1 MMSETERVKGEDVD
15 VQDSSQATMPPVM
28 ATAYFFVFLGA
39 LFVTLCESYGS
50 FMVHNGSNDHW
61 RYNEYAFYILLLG
74 LSIHTVRL
82 YVSLHD
88 SDDDEGRFYN
98 THIKPLHSWQQPL
111 EWFIRMIMVGVVTLK
126 LLADSDNKVDSQ
138 STLAIILFVFFVVL
152 LTWDVV
158 MALFL
163 RCNKRREQRK
173 SRSGPSTGSMTVRG
187 TWKSEWMSH
196 YFTYA
201 LRDSLGFLAAAVLWW
216 TAPIASSRPVEND
229 VGSMGLALQLAS
241 ALSYTFAVLWS
252 IGDDLAFLRR
262 RQRHES
268 RQNAQDGSSSGI

>member
-1 MMSETERVKGEDVD
+1 MMSETERVKGENVD
-15 VQDSSQATMPPVM
+15 VQESSQATMPPVM

-39 LFVTLCESYGS
+39 LFVTLCDSYGS

-98 THIKPLHSWQQPL
+98 THIKPLHSWQQSF
-111 EWFIRMIMVGVVTLK
+111 EWSIRMIMVGVVTLK
-126 LLADSDNKVDSQ
+126 LLAGYEVDSQ
-138 STLAIILFVFFVVL
+138 SKLAMVLFVFFVVL

-158 MALFL
+158 MASFL
-163 RCNKRREQRK
+163 GWNKWREQRE
-173 SRSGPSTGSMTVRG
+173 SGSGPPTGSMTVWG
-187 TWKSEWMSH
+187 TWKSEWKSY

-201 LRDSLGFLAAAVLWW
+201 LRDSLGFLALAVLWW

-229 VGSMGLALQLAS
+229 VCGLVLQLLS